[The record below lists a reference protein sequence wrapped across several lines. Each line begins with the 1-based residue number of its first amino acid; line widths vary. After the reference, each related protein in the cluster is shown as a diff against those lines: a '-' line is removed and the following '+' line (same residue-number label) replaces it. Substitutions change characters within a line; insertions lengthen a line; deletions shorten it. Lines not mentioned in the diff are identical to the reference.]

1 MQLGSCIAL
10 CNYLVVYLGMM
21 SPVPPAFLDAAAARF
36 RLLGDPVRLQIL
48 NTLLERSEAA
58 VQELAEAT
66 GQSHQNTSKH
76 LRALAEGGIVAARR
90 EGGFAYYRVT
100 DPSISGLCLLVCGQ
114 LQQMKAQE
122 AA

>member
-1 MQLGSCIAL
+1 MT
-10 CNYLVVYLGMM
+10 
-21 SPVPPAFLDAAAARF
+21 SPVPPSYLRAAAARF

-48 NTLLERSEAA
+48 NTLLERNEAA

-76 LRALAEGGIVAARR
+76 LRALADGGIVGARR

-114 LQQMKAQE
+114 LQRMALDE
-122 AA
+122 TT

>member
-1 MQLGSCIAL
+1 ML
-10 CNYLVVYLGMM
+10 
-21 SPVPPAFLDAAAARF
+21 SPVPPTYLEAAAARF

-76 LRALAEGGIVAARR
+76 LRALAEGGIVGSRR
-90 EGGFAYYRVT
+90 EGAFAYYRVI

-114 LQQMKAQE
+114 LQRLALE
-122 AA
+122 DVA